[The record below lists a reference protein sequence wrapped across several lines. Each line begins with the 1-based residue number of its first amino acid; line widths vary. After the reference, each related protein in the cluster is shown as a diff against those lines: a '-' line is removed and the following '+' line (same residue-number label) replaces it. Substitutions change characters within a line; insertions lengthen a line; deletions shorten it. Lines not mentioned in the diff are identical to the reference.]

1 MTSQAGQVK
10 PDAST
15 GHDILPQQYPDGG
28 ELDPQAYYDPNVNYE
43 NLQSYVGEDG
53 NTYYYYYQPEE
64 GNGVTD
70 EYDSEQNP
78 MQEFYA
84 AAADGGANTAA
95 IEDVNLIVGGQANNG
110 EGGGA
115 PPAAI
120 GSGLSDIAATLVR
133 TYEYEDY
140 APPSNGWVIDVIVEA
155 FLSLA
160 NRLYLSLLM
169 ACAGSVILTL
179 CISYSYACLYRAME
193 PPNNTAA
200 PFWQSMAYVAIFITL
215 SIVVTAIF
223 CTFMDM
229 LRGLWGTTRQS
240 TSFWGFSHPS
250 FGKDK
255 PPYIVYL
262 VVLLATTALPIAW
275 GFLEVIIDGKSV
287 LSIASIYFYIS
298 IVVMMWL
305 VAFCFVWFYW
315 TSMIEKRRAYAR
327 RFLSDDLR
335 EKRIVS
341 NGQAFKKVKSNWYYS
356 ESALEEYG
364 LDKKI
369 TEWSAPVWIIGLVP
383 IFSILAGI
391 ARVTRVGN
399 PDTAWVAIGIV
410 FISIMLLM
418 FQMTTSK
425 NHAHRTVFINLFL
438 ILLLFVL
445 GLIGCGVASS
455 GPMFALLFVLCG
467 ASQGL
472 LLRKRQH
479 SLTRKEVCALLK
491 IAIDRDEEEERIEE
505 RWDTYMCCCRNT
517 IMAAIQWLDVKTLFG
532 FRHPKVREFEKRIVI
547 ENPTL
552 RADYKVLLVWWV
564 TLFGCLCFVLGI
576 HNRMNATYA
585 APIASVAST
594 SGMLASAPPVCFKTY
609 DNNSSKPL
617 RIVDLAML
625 SAIGRTIGE
634 AADLTFAQWFYQYGS
649 YVREFPAHAG
659 STRELLGTG
668 TTVPFT
674 VYRNVNTN
682 FRVVVLQQ
690 QLYGSQML
698 QAVDY
703 WGEEIALQVAGV
715 IAPWIAAWSIT
726 ERSKFIKGARFFK
739 DALNQD
745 FDPLSAASSWITSSS
760 SYAGKNMIVVGDGYN
775 GGYAKLLGKRLGI
788 ASASFNAPGVSSMF
802 NEDVIA
808 SSSASVSTSV
818 DLAGYL
824 LSLVDLHGAGEVDER
839 FSLTCGSDSSIQCNS
854 IIRLTERLIQ
864 VCGDLYGRGVN
875 I

>member
-1 MTSQAGQVK
+1 MTSQPGQAK
-10 PDAST
+10 PDTSA
-15 GHDILPQQYPDGG
+15 GHDILPQQYPDG

-84 AAADGGANTAA
+84 AAADGGANSAS
-95 IEDVNLIVGGQANNG
+95 
-110 EGGGA
+110 EGYQHDDGNVMAERGTGGA
-115 PPAAI
+115 VPPTLE
-120 GSGLSDIAATLVR
+120 SGLSDVAATLVR

-169 ACAGSVILTL
+169 GCAGAVIFTL

-193 PPNNTAA
+193 PPNSTAD

-215 SIVVTAIF
+215 SIVITAVF

-229 LRGLWGTTRQS
+229 LRCVWGTTRQS
-240 TSFWGFSHPS
+240 TSFWGFSHQS
-250 FGKDK
+250 LGKEK
-255 PPYIVYL
+255 PPFVIYL
-262 VVLLATTALPIAW
+262 VILLATTALPIAW

-287 LSIASIYFYIS
+287 LSIASIYFYIA

-305 VAFCFVWFYW
+305 IAFCFAWFYW

-383 IFSILAGI
+383 IFSTLAAI
-391 ARVTRVGN
+391 ARVTRSGN
-399 PDTAWVAIGIV
+399 PNTAWIAIGII

-455 GPMFALLFVLCG
+455 GPMFAVLFILCA

-491 IAIDRDEEEERIEE
+491 IAIDRDEEEERKEE

-517 IMAAIQWLDVKTLFG
+517 IMAAIQWLDIKTIFG

-564 TLFGCLCFVLGI
+564 TLFGCICFVLGI
-576 HNRMNATYA
+576 HNRMSDTFDS
-585 APIASVAST
+585 PIAAAATTGGILST
-594 SGMLASAPPVCFKTY
+594 APPVCLRTY

-617 RIVDLAML
+617 RIVDLALL
-625 SAIGRTIGE
+625 STLGRTTGE
-634 AADLTFAQWFYQYGS
+634 VADLTFAQWFYQYGS
-649 YVREFPAHAG
+649 FVREFPAHPA
-659 STRELLGTG
+659 STKELLGTG
-668 TTVPFT
+668 STVPFT

-682 FRVVVLQQ
+682 FRVIVLQQ

-698 QAVDY
+698 QAMDY
-703 WGEEIALQVAGV
+703 WGEEVALQIAGV
-715 IAPWIAAWSIT
+715 LAPLVASWSIT
-726 ERSKFIKGARFFK
+726 ERSKFIRGARFFK
-739 DALNQD
+739 DALNQE
-745 FDPLSAASSWITSSS
+745 FDLLSPASAWITSSS
-760 SYAGKNMIVVGDGYN
+760 SYASKNMVIVGEGYN

-788 ASASFNAPGVSSMF
+788 SSVSFNAPGVSSMF
-802 NEDVIA
+802 KEDVIA
-808 SSSASVSTSV
+808 STSSSTSTSV
-818 DLAGYL
+818 DLAGYI
-824 LSLVDLHGAGEVDER
+824 LSLVDLHAANEVDER
-839 FSLTCGSDSSIQCNS
+839 FSLTCGSASSIQCSS
-854 IIRLTERLIQ
+854 IVRLTKRLIET
-864 VCGDLYGRGVN
+864 CGDVYGRGISV
-875 I
+875 